1 MNSEGVPYNG
11 EGGAWRQHPP
21 KGRNFRHSARVAALP
36 WNHWQHSRGMS
47 GRLGLEYA
55 ANSCFALV
63 RRSSCCYRQS
73 SARPK
78 YSRDAQSHMD
88 KRVHRI
94 LESASN
100 QELANHLL
108 DTFQN
113 AQKNYF
119 FEQWAACL
127 ADTGRFIE
135 AVRRFLEFQFSD
147 SNRYTP
153 VAKTLKPLD
162 ARLLTSYENASG
174 DEAYRIHI
182 PRVLYAIYGMRNKR
196 GAGHLSPIDP
206 GHQDATVAISSV
218 KWVLAELIRLNSTY
232 DQNETTLLLGH
243 VIETPVD
250 GLWKIKN
257 RVRVMV
263 DGLNYADQ
271 VLYLLF
277 AGGLETEDE
286 LQKSMEINLPY
297 LRRQLEDLHYNKYID
312 YSKED
317 GKCVLSQKGARVIQP
332 TVLRKLREMEAGQD

>member
-1 MNSEGVPYNG
+1 MDEQVL
-11 EGGAWRQHPP
+11 Q
-21 KGRNFRHSARVAALP
+21 L
-36 WNHWQHSRGMS
+36 
-47 GRLGLEYA
+47 LEA
-55 ANSCFALV
+55 G
-63 RRSSCCYRQS
+63 
-73 SARPK
+73 
-78 YSRDAQSHMD
+78 
-88 KRVHRI
+88 
-94 LESASN
+94 SN
-100 QELANHLL
+100 KELAEHLL
-108 DTFQN
+108 DTFQSV
-113 AQKNYF
+113 QKNYF

-147 SNRYTP
+147 SNDYTP
-153 VAKTLKPLD
+153 VANTLKPLD

-196 GAGHLSPIDP
+196 GAGHLSSIDP
-206 GHQDATVAISSV
+206 GHQDSTVALSSV
-218 KWVLAELIRLNSTY
+218 KWILAELIRLNSIY
-232 DQNETTLLLGH
+232 DQNETTRLLGH
-243 VIETPVD
+243 VIDTPVD
-250 GLWKIKN
+250 GLWKINN
-257 RVRVMV
+257 RVRIMV

-297 LRRQLEDLHYNKYID
+297 LRRQLEDLHYNKFID

-332 TVLRKLREMEAGQD
+332 TVLRKIHEMKN